1 MDWLY
6 WSLLGLVATIL
17 IFVITPGLVSYF
29 TVFAR
34 KSATPLDRQ
43 DLVKAGFGTCAS
55 QITQA
60 LPPWEQL
67 PLRPVAATACDG
79 QLMVAEYCPGTNGRT
94 VIFFHGYRACPR
106 NNFFKQAVDFYQQG
120 YGLLL
125 VHQRGHNESGG
136 TKTTFGLKERYD
148 VLTWVDWVLTQDPN
162 TKIMLYGTSMGA
174 ATVAYASPLLP
185 RQSVIAMVLDS
196 GFVCP
201 YDMLAWECKKR
212 SAPYQLILP
221 MVRRLMKKNHGLD
234 LKETTIDSLARTDV
248 PALFLCGTADETVP
262 DAIVRDAYDH
272 CSAEKELIVVPNAPH
287 TMAYLVGG
295 SAVKAQLFAFAD
307 RFFAPQQGEKR

>member
-1 MDWLY
+1 MSWLY
-6 WSLLGLVATIL
+6 WSLFGLAAFIL
-17 IFVITPGLVSYF
+17 IFMIAPGVVSYF
-29 TVFAR
+29 TIFSR
-34 KSATPLDRQ
+34 KKAVALDKQ
-43 DLVKAGFGTCAS
+43 DLTKSGYGSMAS
-55 QITQA
+55 QITEA
-60 LPPWEQL
+60 LPRWDQI
-67 PLRPVAATACDG
+67 PLHRVVVAACDG
-79 QLMVAEYCPGTNGRT
+79 QLLAAEYCPGATGRT

-148 VLTWVDWVLTQDPN
+148 VITWVDWVMTQDPN

-174 ATVAYASPLLP
+174 ATLAYAAPLLH
-185 RQSVIAMVLDS
+185 RQSVVAMVLDS

-201 YDMLAWECKKR
+201 YDMLAWECKKH
-212 SAPYQLILP
+212 SAPYRIVLP
-221 MVRRLMKKNHGLD
+221 MVRWLMKKNQDLD
-234 LKETTIDSLARTDV
+234 LKETTFESLARTHI
-248 PALFLCGTADETVP
+248 PTLFLCGTADETVS

-272 CSAEKELIVVPNAPH
+272 CSSEKELITVPNAPH
-287 TMAYLVGG
+287 TLAYLMGG

-307 RFFAPQQGEKR
+307 RFFVPQ